1 MAIVLKIKK
10 VLYRG
15 EPYVKLLDIDLLSER
30 DLPKE
35 YINGK
40 PAVYKRG
47 SNLLAVREPNRCTQF
62 YAVGDELI
70 PWERFQEII
79 EVCRK
84 AGDRL
89 REINKKIRTEY
100 KEFLEGKEETYII

>member
-1 MAIVLKIKK
+1 MVIVLKVKK
-10 VLYRG
+10 IWDRG
-15 EPYVKLLDIDLLSER
+15 EPYVKLLDIDLLSEW

-40 PAVYKRG
+40 PAVYK
-47 SNLLAVREPNRCTQF
+47 SAPNLLAVREPNKCTHF
-62 YAVGDELI
+62 YVVGDELI
-70 PWERFQEII
+70 LWERFQEII
-79 EVCRK
+79 EVCK
-84 AGDRL
+84 QAGDRL